1 VLASFKLVLAAF
13 WDAFSCTVDT
23 MHSTHK
29 DTLITS
35 YTCGQAPQVAA
46 TMQANETRACW
57 PHGVGR
63 HPLCS
68 VWRVQCMCMSR
79 HATLHIAID
88 ENFIIFLICEE
99 QCHCSMKAVR
109 HGGSQGM
116 GR

>member
-35 YTCGQAPQVAA
+35 TLVAKHPRLQPPCKQTKREHAGHMGWGDTLSALCGESSACACLV
-46 TMQANETRACW
+46 MQ
-57 PHGVGR
+57 H
-63 HPLCS
+63 
-68 VWRVQCMCMSR
+68 CM
-79 HATLHIAID
+79 HID